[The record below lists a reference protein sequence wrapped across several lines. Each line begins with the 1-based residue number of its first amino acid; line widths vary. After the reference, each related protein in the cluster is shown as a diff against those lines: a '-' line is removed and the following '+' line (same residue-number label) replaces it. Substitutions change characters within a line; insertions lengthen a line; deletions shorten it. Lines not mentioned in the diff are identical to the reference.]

1 MSTRWA
7 NILLTQ
13 DRRAKE
19 RGVMFLFVKEVSS
32 LTKRNEAKCFLSL
45 HLGRLTVKFDHF
57 RGRILWSISI
67 VLMGVVELKR
77 SVTQ

>member
-1 MSTRWA
+1 
-7 NILLTQ
+7 
-13 DRRAKE
+13 
-19 RGVMFLFVKEVSS
+19 MFLFVEGGVST

-67 VLMGVVELKR
+67 VLMRVVELKR